1 MNLINSKTVSSSED
15 IFWNDIPGKWEVLAP
30 RPVLVLAA
38 PYKTAGL
45 EEETLI
51 KMLSGCAL
59 TQDKYHILQIENGEQ
74 VAWHMLR
81 DKLDPQQV
89 ILLGVEPG
97 QLGISALF
105 RFNEMN
111 RFNDRTFIPSLSLQQ
126 MQQYPEAKKA
136 LWVQALKPCFL
147 PSA

>member
-15 IFWNDIPGKWEVLAP
+15 IFWNEIPEKWEVLQP

-38 PYKTAGL
+38 PYKTAGS

-51 KMLSGCAL
+51 KMLGGCAL
-59 TQDKYHILQIENGEQ
+59 TQDKYHILQLENGEQ

-81 DKLDPQQV
+81 DKLAPQQV

-111 RFNDRTFIPSLSLQQ
+111 RFNDRIFIPSLSLQQ

>member
-1 MNLINSKTVSSSED
+1 MNLINSKTVNSSED
-15 IFWNDIPGKWEVLAP
+15 IFWGGIPGKWEDLSP

-38 PYKTAGL
+38 PFEATES
-45 EEETLI
+45 EEGTLL

-59 TQDKYHILQIENGEQ
+59 TQDKYHILQLPAGTQ
-74 VAWHMLR
+74 LAWHALR

-89 ILLGVEPG
+89 IMLGIEPG

-111 RFNDRTFIPSLSLQQ
+111 QFNDRTFIPSLSLQQ
-126 MQQYPEAKKA
+126 MQQYPDAKKA